1 MQIKAIKTKI
11 FRENEELIPFI
22 FKYIKKL
29 PERSILAVTSK
40 IVALFE
46 GRTVEFKSE
55 KQKVALIKKESDFA
69 VKTRYVWLTIKDDM
83 VMASA
88 GIDESNAKGKLFI
101 EIRNGRL
108 ISYGYA
114 FSEDKNWKEK
124 DKNYLMNFSSYL
136 YFSLM

>member
-1 MQIKAIKTKI
+1 MPIESKLKLEEITSQHLSRISKNFFAAYNIEFKHKNKTYFEEYALIELKYFNKI
-11 FRENEELIPFI
+11 VYKVKPIGGFFREN
-22 FKYIKKL
+22 
-29 PERSILAVTSK
+29 
-40 IVALFE
+40 
-46 GRTVEFKSE
+46 
-55 KQKVALIKKESDFA
+55 
-69 VKTRYVWLTIKDDM
+69 DDG
-83 VMASA
+83 STFNL
-88 GIDESNAKGKLFI
+88 NAKGKLFI